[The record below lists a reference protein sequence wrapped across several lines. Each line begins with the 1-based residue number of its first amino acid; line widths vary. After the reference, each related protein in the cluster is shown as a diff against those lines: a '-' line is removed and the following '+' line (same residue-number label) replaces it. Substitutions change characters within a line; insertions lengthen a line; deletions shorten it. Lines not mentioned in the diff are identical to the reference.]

1 MGKLSR
7 FLLLLLLS
15 ILTSCFSSRKTQ
27 TETSIPTVDPVRTT
41 LDTTTHLVK
50 VPKKAVDTIAL
61 LSVGIDSIAHESQ
74 DMLIP
79 KIATFS
85 EDTIV
90 EILSEDVIDTICIIG
105 TGDVMPGTNFPDNRY
120 LPPGN
125 DCSKLFSDVTDV
137 LQSGDVA
144 FGNLEGVFCSEGG
157 TPKKCKDPS
166 VCYVFRMP
174 DAYLECILD
183 AGYDVLSVANNHVN
197 DFGLEGRIST
207 AKLLKDAGV
216 PFAGFRTVPSTIFEK
231 EGVIYGFAAFAPHT
245 GTLSLKDYEG
255 AAEIVAGLDSICDI
269 VIVSFH
275 GGAEGKDYQHV
286 PCTDEE
292 YLGYNRGNVC
302 KFAHTVVDAGADVIF
317 GHGPHVIRAME
328 LYKGRLICYS
338 LGNFCTYARFNLSG
352 PNGLAPIVKVYT
364 NRDGEFLK
372 GEIVPFY
379 QAGEG
384 GPRYDLQGRAIT
396 KLQNLTAVDFPE
408 TNLLIGDDGVLSA
421 PFYCK

>member
-1 MGKLSR
+1 
-7 FLLLLLLS
+7 
-15 ILTSCFSSRKTQ
+15 
-27 TETSIPTVDPVRTT
+27 
-41 LDTTTHLVK
+41 
-50 VPKKAVDTIAL
+50 
-61 LSVGIDSIAHESQ
+61 
-74 DMLIP
+74 
-79 KIATFS
+79 
-85 EDTIV
+85 
-90 EILSEDVIDTICIIG
+90 
-105 TGDVMPGTNFPDNRY
+105 
-120 LPPGN
+120 
-125 DCSKLFSDVTDV
+125 
-137 LQSGDVA
+137 
-144 FGNLEGVFCSEGG
+144 
-157 TPKKCKDPS
+157 
-166 VCYVFRMP
+166 MP